1 MTTEDEY
8 LRSVERML
16 RRIDAAHR
24 ASVLDDLRGHF
35 ADAEDA
41 GRPVEETIRGLGT
54 PEEIAERASEE
65 FGGSDEVD
73 AAAERAWRVLQ
84 GAATV
89 SALIIGVAVG
99 FIVPTHTI
107 ATSEGGDSVLQHLT
121 ILQNDGLWVAILLL
135 IPAVFAAVP
144 LVVARAARIAV
155 AVICGML
162 LIAVSL
168 IAVFTVGEFFLPVLL
183 LSWASLIVWA
193 RLRGSGFGR
202 GWRIAG
208 GVLAAAPVLLSI
220 GSLVGPFGFEFGQRR
235 RYADYSEVGSG
246 PSIGIEAPGWL
257 LVGAIVA
264 LAVLIAIGYRW
275 AGWALAAVGF
285 VALITGLVA
294 GSLLALLFV
303 WLGGWWLTIGL
314 AHAVTASRRA

>member
-1 MTTEDEY
+1 MTEDDY

-16 RRIDAAHR
+16 SGIAPAHR
-24 ASVLDDLRGHF
+24 TAVIDDLRSHF
-35 ADAEDA
+35 ADAEEL
-41 GRPVEETIRGLGT
+41 GRPVEETIRNLGT
-54 PEEIAERASEE
+54 PEEIADRAREE
-65 FGGSDEVD
+65 FGASSDAID
-73 AAAERAWRVLQ
+73 ARAERAWRVLQ

-121 ILQNDGLWVAILLL
+121 ILQNDGLWVALLLL